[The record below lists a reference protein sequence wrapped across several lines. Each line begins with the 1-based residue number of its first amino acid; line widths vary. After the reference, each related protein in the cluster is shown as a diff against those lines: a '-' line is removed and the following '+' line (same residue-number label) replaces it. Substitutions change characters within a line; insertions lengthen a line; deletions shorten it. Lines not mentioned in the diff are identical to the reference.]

1 MRDRDG
7 MGGRLGRVV
16 SGRLS
21 ASASIALFVSSRLP
35 VVVVVVVGWS
45 QQACSVSP
53 LISDAFS
60 SSTPSLFLSLLS
72 LLSLLLFF
80 PLSITSAKSLPISS
94 PRFLSD
100 AKSPRVVSL
109 VDDSYKSSLRRYFQA
124 LQVSPRIGS
133 KRHSA
138 PLAPVPRRRVSP
150 LRKRGTCALGRRRAR
165 DAKGRRA

>member
-1 MRDRDG
+1 MGGDVEVEMRDRDG

-60 SSTPSLFLSLLS
+60 SSTPSLSFLFSLFSLFFSSSLSL
-72 LLSLLLFF
+72 
-80 PLSITSAKSLPISS
+80 
-94 PRFLSD
+94 
-100 AKSPRVVSL
+100 
-109 VDDSYKSSLRRYFQA
+109 
-124 LQVSPRIGS
+124 
-133 KRHSA
+133 
-138 PLAPVPRRRVSP
+138 
-150 LRKRGTCALGRRRAR
+150 
-165 DAKGRRA
+165 